1 MSAAACK
8 DEQLM
13 EMEALE
19 SLFPVE
25 LERVSDTECKLTLVP
40 FSDISEVNHVSVIV
54 KFSFPEMYPIDSTL
68 EYVIEK
74 TTGCIATDSSRLE
87 DLDSTIRD
95 VCEGNAGCCC
105 VYQIAERVQEWLRDN
120 NEEEK
125 SLHDMLTST
134 TKQVKKK
141 PQRTVTESDSEYD
154 EDEDSDY
161 DYSDED
167 DSDYDSDDYRDE
179 DDEPEFK
186 ELEQKILCTENE
198 RVTREQFQQWKI
210 AEFDIFLL
218 KNEFIKRVADG
229 DTRKT
234 GKQEF
239 LETLMSRR
247 DAKTESSG
255 SQSLEFNENLFD
267 GEDDV
272 EFDEEDE

>member
-25 LERVSDTECKLTLVP
+25 IERVSDTECQLSLVP
-40 FSDISEVNHVSVIV
+40 FSDNSEVNHVSVIV
-54 KFSFPEMYPIDSTL
+54 KFSFPETYPIDSTL

-87 DLDSTIRD
+87 DLDSTIRN
-95 VCEGNAGCCC
+95 VCEENAGCSC

-125 SLHDMLTST
+125 SLHDMLTT

-141 PQRTVTESDSEYD
+141 PQRTVAESDSEYD

-167 DSDYDSDDYRDE
+167 DFDYDSDEYEDE

-186 ELEQKILCTENE
+186 ELEQKVLCPENE
-198 RVTREQFQQWKI
+198 RVTKEEFQQWKL
-210 AEFDIFLL
+210 AEYDMYLL
-218 KNEFIKRVADG
+218 RNEFIKRVADW

-234 GKQEF
+234 GKQQF
-239 LETLMSRR
+239 LETLMNRR
-247 DAKTESSG
+247 DAKTESST
-255 SQSLEFNENLFD
+255 SQSLEFNEDLFD